1 MCQHGESPPERYWVR
16 KFGNAFRGTWQEVRQ
31 DRSFRVHFGFA
42 AAVIVCAALLQITGN
57 FSLVEWCLLLLCITV
72 VLAAEVFNSA
82 LESMAKA
89 ITDEQDPRVGS
100 ALDLGSAAVLIAS
113 IGAAVVGTIIFLFR
127 LGVLLGWWS

>member
-1 MCQHGESPPERYWVR
+1 MCQPRKPPPERYWAY
-16 KFGNAFRGTWQEVRQ
+16 KFRNAFRGTWQEVRQ
-31 DRSFRVHFGFA
+31 DRSFRVHFSFA

-57 FSLVEWCLLLLCITV
+57 FSLIEWCLLLVCITV

-82 LESMAKA
+82 LEAMAKA
-89 ITDEQDPRVGS
+89 ITDERDPRIGA

-127 LGVLLGWWS
+127 LGLLLGWWS